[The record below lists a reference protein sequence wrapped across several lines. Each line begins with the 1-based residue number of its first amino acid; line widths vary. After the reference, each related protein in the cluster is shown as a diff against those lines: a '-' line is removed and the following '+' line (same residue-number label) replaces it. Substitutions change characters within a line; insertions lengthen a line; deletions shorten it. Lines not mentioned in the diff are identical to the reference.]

1 MKKNNIIKEEIE
13 EEEGGVRR
21 REKKMGSENKQTN
34 KHPFFLP
41 RRNWKPPEDEIVYNL
56 LQLLIVGLPTILPQ
70 KTRKYKML
78 FLERYSNEFGLF
90 LIYKSVTFADRCLH
104 MFLIFL

>member
-1 MKKNNIIKEEIE
+1 MKKIIIIEKNNIIKEEIE

-56 LQLLIVGLPTILPQ
+56 LQLLIVGLPTI
-70 KTRKYKML
+70 
-78 FLERYSNEFGLF
+78 
-90 LIYKSVTFADRCLH
+90 
-104 MFLIFL
+104 

>member
-1 MKKNNIIKEEIE
+1 MFLLYFHSSCFCWVILFFSKTDLFLKKLLLFKKIIIIEKNNIIKEEIEE

-41 RRNWKPPEDEIVYNL
+41 RRN
-56 LQLLIVGLPTILPQ
+56 
-70 KTRKYKML
+70 
-78 FLERYSNEFGLF
+78 
-90 LIYKSVTFADRCLH
+90 
-104 MFLIFL
+104 

>member
-1 MKKNNIIKEEIE
+1 MGHIIFFENGFIFKKIIIIEKNNFKKIIKEEIEE

-56 LQLLIVGLPTILPQ
+56 LQLLIVGLPTI
-70 KTRKYKML
+70 
-78 FLERYSNEFGLF
+78 
-90 LIYKSVTFADRCLH
+90 
-104 MFLIFL
+104 